1 MIMQK
6 DPVTDPFERQNP
18 GEKYLR
24 LRGRYQALMA
34 MELTVD
40 DFYFGI
46 WMRAMSLLFA
56 EILMSDYTIP
66 DVTR

>member
-1 MIMQK
+1 MQK

-40 DFYFGI
+40 DFYLGV
-46 WMRAMSLLFA
+46 WMRSLSALLA
-56 EILMSDYTIP
+56 EIVRSDFTIP

>member
-1 MIMQK
+1 MK
-6 DPVTDPFERQNP
+6 DPVTDPFKRVNP
-18 GEKYLR
+18 SEKYLR
-24 LRGRYQALMA
+24 LRSRYQALMA

-40 DFYFGI
+40 DFYFGV